1 MSSKE
6 NKAIARKFVQQ
17 IFNEGKID
25 EAKNFVTAD
34 IVYHGLEEVKGL
46 EEFKKWILGDRKA
59 FPDMQVTIVDDI
71 AEQDKVVMRWT
82 LRGTFKNEFLGIQPT
97 NKEFK
102 THGVEIF
109 HFENGKI
116 KEAWTVF
123 DMTTPS

>member
-1 MSSKE
+1 M
-6 NKAIARKFVQQ
+6 N
-17 IFNEGKID
+17 
-25 EAKNFVTAD
+25 
-34 IVYHGLEEVKGL
+34 
-46 EEFKKWILGDRKA
+46 LGNDHV
-59 FPDMQVTIVDDI
+59 PDFAVTIVDDI
-71 AEQDKVVMRWT
+71 ARTGQSCYEMEIE
-82 LRGTFKNEFLGIQPT
+82 GTFKNEFLQIRPT

>member
-1 MSSKE
+1 MVSRNSKS
-6 NKAIARKFVQQ
+6 
-17 IFNEGKID
+17 G
-25 EAKNFVTAD
+25 
-34 IVYHGLEEVKGL
+34 YLEM
-46 EEFKKWILGDRKA
+46 KA

-71 AEQDKVVMRWT
+71 AEKDKVVMRWT
-82 LRGTFKNEFLGIQPT
+82 LKGTFKNEFLGIQPT